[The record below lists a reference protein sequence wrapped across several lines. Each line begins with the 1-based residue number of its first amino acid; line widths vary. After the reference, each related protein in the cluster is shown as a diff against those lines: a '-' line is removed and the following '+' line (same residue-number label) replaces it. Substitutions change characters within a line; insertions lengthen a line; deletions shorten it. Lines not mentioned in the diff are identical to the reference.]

1 MRILPMVLAVAL
13 FMEHV
18 DSNVITTSLPAIA
31 SDLNTSPIALKLAM
45 TSYLVA
51 LSVFIPISGFM
62 ADRFT
67 ARVIFRMAIVV
78 FLAGSLCC
86 ALSFSL
92 HSFVVSRF
100 LQGMGGAMMTPVGR
114 LLLVKSTPK
123 DELVIALAWFSVPAL
138 VGPLIGPPLGGFIT
152 TYFSWHWIFLI
163 NIPIG
168 FIGLIL
174 STIYLPKDETKVLRP
189 LDWTGFFLSAIA
201 LSGFIFGLSIVS
213 LPALPQSVGIS
224 ITFIGLMTGG
234 FYIRHAKT
242 KDDPLLNLR
251 LFADPVFAR
260 SIIGGSIFRLGIGA
274 VPFLLPMML
283 QLSFGLSPVQSGM
296 MVLAAALGA
305 LGMKFGAREVYA
317 HFGFRKTLMTGAIIS
332 AMFTASNGLFYPTTS
347 YWMMVP
353 VLLVGGF
360 LRSLFFSGVNALAFA
375 DIKKQELSQATP
387 IAAVAQQASMALGIA
402 IAGAVLEIS
411 SSFHDNILKLGD
423 FHISFFIV
431 AAISALAFFV
441 FLGLP
446 LDAGHALN
454 KTRERTV
461 KKTD

>member
-1 MRILPMVLAVAL
+1 MVLAVAL

-31 SDLNTSPIALKLAM
+31 GDLHTSPIALKLAM

-51 LSVFIPISGFM
+51 LSVFIPVSGWM
-62 ADRFT
+62 SDRFT
-67 ARVIFRMAIVV
+67 ARIIFRCAIGV
-78 FLAGSLCC
+78 FLVGSVCC

-123 DELVIALAWFSVPAL
+123 AELVIAFAWFSVPAL
-138 VGPLIGPPLGGFIT
+138 VGPLVGPPLGGFIT

-168 FIGLIL
+168 IMGLVL
-174 STIYLPKDETKVLRP
+174 STIYLPKNETKIVRP
-189 LDWTGFFLSAIA
+189 LDWGGFILSAIA

-224 ITFIGLMTGG
+224 VTIVGLVAGG
-234 FYIRHAKT
+234 FYVHHARSKT
-242 KDDPLLNLR
+242 APLLNLH
-251 LFADPVFAR
+251 LFDDPVFCR

-283 QLSFGLSPVQSGM
+283 QLSFGLTPIQSGM

-305 LGMKFGAREVYA
+305 LGMKFGAKQVYA
-317 HFGFRKTLMTGAIIS
+317 HFGFRNVLMTGAVVS
-332 AMFTASNGLFYPTTS
+332 AIFIAINGVFYPTTS
-347 YWMMVP
+347 YWIMVP
-353 VLLVGGF
+353 ILLIGGF

-375 DIKKQELSQATP
+375 DIKNDQISQATP
-387 IAAVAQQASMALGIA
+387 IAAVAQQASVALGIA

-411 SSFHDNILKLGD
+411 SSFHSNILKLAD
-423 FHISFFIV
+423 FHISFFVI

-441 FLGLP
+441 FRTLP
-446 LDAGHALN
+446 HNAGHALN
-454 KTRERTV
+454 K
-461 KKTD
+461 